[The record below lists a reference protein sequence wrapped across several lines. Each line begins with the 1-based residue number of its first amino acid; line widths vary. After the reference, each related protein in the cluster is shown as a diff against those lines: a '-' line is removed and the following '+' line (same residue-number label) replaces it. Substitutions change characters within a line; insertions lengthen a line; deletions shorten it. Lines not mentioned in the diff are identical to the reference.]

1 MFIVK
6 LVVNEKCDDDEKDVD
21 IDENE
26 SDFCDD
32 VYVDEVF
39 VLSFFFSVL
48 FSFSRASPSVH
59 RNPRERH
66 GTFIRRAKVQSFYPH
81 RLCHLL
87 HAFSVDGF

>member
-39 VLSFFFSVL
+39 VLSFFFFCAL
-48 FSFSRASPSVH
+48 F
-59 RNPRERH
+59 
-66 GTFIRRAKVQSFYPH
+66 
-81 RLCHLL
+81 LL
-87 HAFSVDGF
+87 